1 MCQMARFRQ
10 REPGGKG
17 GGNREVAAM
26 KLEFVA
32 DVE

>member
-1 MCQMARFRQ
+1 MCLMARLRQ

-17 GGNREVAAM
+17 GGNREVAVM

-32 DVE
+32 EVL